1 MRLFLLWATMFL
13 VNISSAD
20 AMLEDSFLY
29 FPDATLVATPAAA
42 GLAYES
48 VSFPAADG
56 TLLHGWFIPGDPD
69 LPALLYCHGNAG
81 NISHRIESLDQFHRL
96 GLNVFSFD
104 YRGYGQSTG
113 QPSETGTYQD
123 ARGALAWLG
132 QRGWEADRTIYFGRS
147 LGAAVALQLALE
159 APPAAL
165 VMETP
170 FTSIADMGRHHYP
183 ILYRALGWLVDLD
196 YDNARKIPSLRT
208 RLLIT
213 HGTADSIV
221 PVEMA
226 RQLYTLA
233 PEPKQLVLIQGIGH
247 NHMFFAKDEYLLEWS
262 RLLKEVMTEITA
274 GRKR

>member
-29 FPDATLVATPAAA
+29 FPDSTMVATPAAA
-42 GLAYES
+42 GLAYER
-48 VSFPAADG
+48 VSFSAADG
-56 TLLHGWFIPGDPD
+56 TLLHGWFIPGGPD
-69 LPALLYCHGNAG
+69 QPALLYCHGNAG

-123 ARGALAWLG
+123 ARAALAWLG

-170 FTSIADMGRHHYP
+170 FTSIADMGRYHYP
-183 ILYRALGWLVDLD
+183 LLYRALGWLVDLD
-196 YDNARKIPSLRT
+196 YDNARKIPSLQT

-213 HGTADSIV
+213 HGTADAIV
-221 PVEMA
+221 PVKMA
-226 RQLYTLA
+226 RQLYELA
-233 PEPKQLVLIQGIGH
+233 PDPKQLVLIPGLNHNSLFFERVEYREAWIG
-247 NHMFFAKDEYLLEWS
+247 FLEEIEAKYHVD
-262 RLLKEVMTEITA
+262 
-274 GRKR
+274 

>member
-1 MRLFLLWATMFL
+1 MRLFLLWATLLL

-29 FPDATLVATPAAA
+29 FPESTMVATPAAA
-42 GLAYES
+42 GLAYETAT
-48 VSFPAADG
+48 FPAADG

-69 LPALLYCHGNAG
+69 QPALLYCHGNAG
-81 NISHRIESLDQFHRL
+81 NISHRINALDQFHRL
-96 GLNVFSFD
+96 GLNILIFD

-132 QRGWEADRTIYFGRS
+132 KRGWGAGRTIYFGRS

-170 FTSIADMGRHHYP
+170 FTSIGDMGRHHYP
-183 ILYRALGWLVDLD
+183 LLYRALGWLVDLD
-196 YDNARKIPSLRT
+196 YDNARKIAALRT

-213 HGTADSIV
+213 QGTADRIV

-226 RQLYTLA
+226 RQLYDLA
-233 PEPKQLVLIQGIGH
+233 PEPKQLVLIRGIDH
-247 NHMFFAKDEYLLEWS
+247 NDMFFGNAEYRREWS
-262 RLLKEVMTEITA
+262 RLLQDVMTDMTTRIT
-274 GRKR
+274 R